1 MCTKMCAPGDD
12 NSADD
17 NYTFLYFQAFLYDLE
32 KVMCFHFFLLSKIFK
47 LFNLNG

>member
-12 NSADD
+12 NSADG

-32 KVMCFHFFLLSKIFK
+32 KVCVFIFS
-47 LFNLNG
+47 F